1 MQPVAVQLLQLQ
13 AMMPEVTL
21 RPGQTLVARV
31 AERHDHKGI
40 LMLAGKP
47 IVAEL
52 PENVRAGDVLK
63 LAVKDISADKV
74 IMQMREAQETQQTQQ
89 NNLVPLSVPFPDG
102 HPAHI
107 NFDDAKSGGEDR
119 EHAFHAVALTY
130 ESPALG
136 PINLRIGM
144 DPNAVMVEVR
154 IAAGAPL
161 EIAKA
166 ASELLSESLTER
178 TGRPAAV
185 SVQPRPGSF
194 NVSA

>member
-74 IMQMREAQETQQTQQ
+74 IMQMREAQETQQPQQ

-166 ASELLSESLTER
+166 ASELLSESLSKR

>member
-1 MQPVAVQLLQLQ
+1 MQPIAVQLIQLQ
-13 AMMPEVTL
+13 AMMPDVTL
-21 RPGQTLVARV
+21 RQGQTLVARV
-31 AERHDHKGI
+31 AERNDHKGI

-74 IMQMREAQETQQTQQ
+74 VMQMREAQEAQQSPQ
-89 NNLVPLSVPFPDG
+89 NNVIPLSIPFPDG
-102 HPAHI
+102 HPAYI

-136 PINLRIGM
+136 PINLRIGT
-144 DPNAVMVEVR
+144 DPNSVMVEVR

-161 EIAKA
+161 ELASA
-166 ASELLSESLTER
+166 ASEILSENLTER
-178 TGRPAAV
+178 TGKPALV

>member
-1 MQPVAVQLLQLQ
+1 MQPIAVQLIQLQ

-31 AERHDHKGI
+31 AERHDQKGI

-74 IMQMREAQETQQTQQ
+74 VMQMRETQDTQQPQQ

-102 HPAHI
+102 RPAHI

-166 ASELLSESLTER
+166 ASELLSESLSER

>member
-1 MQPVAVQLLQLQ
+1 MQPVAVQLVQLQ
-13 AMMPEVTL
+13 QLLPETSL
-21 RPGQTLVARV
+21 RLGQSLVARV
-31 AERHDHKGI
+31 AERHEGKGI

-63 LAVKDISADKV
+63 LSVKDISADKIV
-74 IMQMREAQETQQTQQ
+74 MQMREGQDAQQLQQ
-89 NNLVPLSVPFPDG
+89 NNVVPLAIPFPDG
-102 HPAHI
+102 QPAHVK
-107 NFDDAKSGGEDR
+107 FDDAAEGGADQEQKV
-119 EHAFHAVALTY
+119 HAVALTY

-144 DPNAVMVEVR
+144 DPNNVVVEVR

-161 EIAKA
+161 ELAKA
-166 ASELLSESLTER
+166 ASEVLSEDLEAK
-178 TGRPAAV
+178 TGKQALV

>member
-74 IMQMREAQETQQTQQ
+74 IMQMREAQETQQPQQ

-166 ASELLSESLTER
+166 ASELLSESLTQR

-185 SVQPRPGSF
+185 SVHPRPGSF